1 MVLALNGNR
10 AITPL
15 IQTTFNERNA
25 EISADGRWLAYE
37 SDESGQSEVYVRP
50 FPAVNAGRWQVST
63 AGGRQPLWAGSGREI
78 FYRALDG
85 ALLGVSADVVGE
97 RGFRVGTPATL
108 LEGRYY
114 TGGPFSGRMY
124 AASRDGRRFIMI
136 KESSGAD
143 EAALPPTI
151 VVVQHWTEELK
162 RLVPN

>member
-1 MVLALNGNR
+1 MVLALTGDR

-25 EISADGRWLAYE
+25 EISPDGRWLAYE

-50 FPAVNAGRWQVST
+50 FPSVNAGRWQVST

-85 ALLGVSADVVGE
+85 AVLGASRRSWARAASESA
-97 RGFRVGTPATL
+97 RQPAV
-108 LEGRYY
+108 EGRYY
-114 TGGPFSGRMY
+114 TGGPFSGRMD
-124 AASRDGRRFIMI
+124 APSPDGRRFLMI

-143 EAALPPTI
+143 EAELPPTI
-151 VVVQHWTEELK
+151 VVVQHWSEELK
-162 RLVPN
+162 RLVPMR